1 MVALGTLL
9 SATWILAS
17 NSWMQ
22 TPAGYEIVNN
32 QVIPTDW
39 WAVIFNPSFP
49 YRLAHMGMAAFLV
62 TALIMGASA
71 AWHLRRKNDT
81 PAISTM
87 LSMAMWMLLL
97 VAALQA
103 VVGDFHVLNTLKSQ
117 PSKTSALA
125 GLWEQQHAQE
135 STKVGRG
142 WSRA

>member
-62 TALIMGASA
+62 TALIVGASA
-71 AWHLRRKNDT
+71 AWHLCRKNDT
-81 PAISTM
+81 PAIRTM
-87 LSMAMWMLLL
+87 LSMGMWMLLL
-97 VAALQA
+97 VEPLQA
-103 VVGDFHVLNTLKSQ
+103 VVRWDKSRLG
-117 PSKTSALA
+117 KE
-125 GLWEQQHAQE
+125 G
-135 STKVGRG
+135 
-142 WSRA
+142 